1 MAKEATLKMEGQVVE
16 VLPNATFRVTL
27 DAGSTILGLISGKMR
42 QNDIRVL
49 LGDKVEIELSPYDLT
64 KGRII
69 RRR

>member
-27 DAGSTILGLISGKMR
+27 DAGNTILGLISGKMR